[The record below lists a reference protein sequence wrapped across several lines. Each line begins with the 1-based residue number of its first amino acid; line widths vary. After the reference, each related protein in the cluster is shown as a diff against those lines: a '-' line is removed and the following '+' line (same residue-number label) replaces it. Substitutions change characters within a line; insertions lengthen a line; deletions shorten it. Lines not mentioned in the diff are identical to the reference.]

1 MTQVIWNM
9 NNDERF
15 HTPLELNSCILALT
29 ESMTQDMT
37 DTLEKAEL
45 TIRIKKVQEMITHLP
60 IGNGLTI
67 HRTIGEV
74 LEVEWEDNQNM
85 MDIYVDT
92 LDVTLIVYDEDK
104 EYKFN
109 LNTDL
114 PDIIRILNGDNGNDS
129 GNTDSE

>member
-1 MTQVIWNM
+1 MSE
-9 NNDERF
+9 DEEF

-37 DTLEKAEL
+37 DALEKAEL
-45 TIRIKKVQEMITHLP
+45 TVRMKKVQELITRLP
-60 IGNGLTI
+60 IGKGLTI

-92 LDVTLIVYDEDK
+92 LDVTLIMYDEDK
-104 EYKFN
+104 EYRFN
-109 LNTDL
+109 LNTGL
-114 PDIIRILNGDNGNDS
+114 PDIIRIINGDNGNDS
-129 GNTDSE
+129 GNIDSE

>member
-1 MTQVIWNM
+1 M
-9 NNDERF
+9 NENERL

-37 DTLEKAEL
+37 DALEKAEL
-45 TIRIKKVQEMITHLP
+45 TIRMKKVQAMITHLP
-60 IGNGLTI
+60 IGKGLII

-92 LDVTLIVYDEDK
+92 LNVTLVVYDEDK
-104 EYKFN
+104 EYRFN

-129 GNTDSE
+129 GNIDSE

>member
-1 MTQVIWNM
+1 MSE
-9 NNDERF
+9 DERF

-37 DTLEKAEL
+37 DALEKAEL
-45 TIRIKKVQEMITHLP
+45 TVRMKKVQEMITRLP

-67 HRTIGEV
+67 HRTIREV

-85 MDIYVDT
+85 MDIYMDT

>member
-1 MTQVIWNM
+1 MTQEIWNM
-9 NNDERF
+9 NDDERF
-15 HTPLELNSCILALT
+15 HTPLELNSYILALT

-45 TIRIKKVQEMITHLP
+45 TVRMKKVQEIITRLP
-60 IGNGLTI
+60 IGKGLTI

-74 LEVEWEDNQNM
+74 LDVEWEDNQNM

-104 EYKFN
+104 EYRFN

-129 GNTDSE
+129 GNIDSE

>member
-1 MTQVIWNM
+1 MSE
-9 NNDERF
+9 DEEF

-37 DTLEKAEL
+37 DALEKAEL
-45 TIRIKKVQEMITHLP
+45 TVRMKKVQELITRMP
-60 IGNGLTI
+60 IGKGLTI